1 MSLHLVRLVL
11 EGVAQSAS
19 AASEASSAIGS
30 IGGASDGG
38 RTITIGVGGSAFEEQ
53 AREVLIMKKAVY
65 EKEFPHLV
73 TFCVGTGP
81 EEKLKIKGHCE
92 KFELKSTYV
101 LGARARTSSQRSTP
115 SPTWAT
121 FPPPMSTLA
130 WSLWSAW
137 PARRQSA
144 ML

>member
-38 RTITIGVGGSAFEEQ
+38 RTITIGVGGIA
-53 AREVLIMKKAVY
+53 EVLIMKKAV
-65 EKEFPHLV
+65 PV

-81 EEKLKIKGHCE
+81 AECMACKTPISDAMTAELFNDKL
-92 KFELKSTYV
+92 
-101 LGARARTSSQRSTP
+101 
-115 SPTWAT
+115 
-121 FPPPMSTLA
+121 
-130 WSLWSAW
+130 
-137 PARRQSA
+137 
-144 ML
+144 

>member
-1 MSLHLVRLVL
+1 MLVTSLHFVQLVL

-38 RTITIGVGGSAFEEQ
+38 RTITIGVGGIA
-53 AREVLIMKKAVY
+53 EVLIMKKAVY

-81 EEKLKIKGHCE
+81 EEKLKI
-92 KFELKSTYV
+92 
-101 LGARARTSSQRSTP
+101 
-115 SPTWAT
+115 
-121 FPPPMSTLA
+121 
-130 WSLWSAW
+130 
-137 PARRQSA
+137 
-144 ML
+144 